1 MAGAKKRNA
10 KRKRPMGRKKRSTK
24 DIILRAIQYVSACL
38 CVVFLAILIKNIS
51 DDMVSYEVQ
60 WENQQRLN
68 ALNALSASPTALGN
82 AAPSPAA
89 EEPTAEALHTALPSP
104 SAANSATAL

>member
-51 DDMVSYEVQ
+51 DDMVSYEIQ
-60 WENQQRLN
+60 WENEQRLN
-68 ALNALSASPTALGN
+68 ALLSSPTATGWASLEN
-82 AAPSPAA
+82 S
-89 EEPTAEALHTALPSP
+89 TAHRLSQGSRKLTPLSLAFCIISLA
-104 SAANSATAL
+104 